1 MLTEAFAAVVMN
13 YMRAIIISL
22 FFFFFFFAIHFARKR
37 LEMDIAQVGIIV
49 FIK

>member
-22 FFFFFFFAIHFARKR
+22 FFVFFFAIHFARKR